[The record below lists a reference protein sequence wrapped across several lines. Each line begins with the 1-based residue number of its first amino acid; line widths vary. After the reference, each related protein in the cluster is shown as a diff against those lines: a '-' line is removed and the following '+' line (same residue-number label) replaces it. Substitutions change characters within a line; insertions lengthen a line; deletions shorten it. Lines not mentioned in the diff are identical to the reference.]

1 MFTREQLLQLRRI
14 NSRSLAMIREMSVA
28 GSFYPDSKEEIE
40 KYLTYFNKVY
50 DRHFTLSDERSRVVI
65 VPHAGY
71 VYSGFTA
78 NVAYRIL
85 KNSNI
90 KRFVIIG
97 PSHRVGFDGVSM
109 CEYEEYKTPFGSL
122 KADTDIIK
130 TLQKKFGLQCM
141 PQAHRE
147 HSTEVQFP
155 LLKHYVPDATLVELV
170 YSSADPQTISEIIDT
185 LLQSSDIGIIIST
198 DLSHFYTLREAN
210 IIDHICIDSIENL
223 EINKLHE
230 GCEAC
235 GKIGVEGVLLSAK
248 KAGMSAHIIDYR
260 TSADVS
266 NDASNVVGYVS
277 AYFT

>member
-1 MFTREQLLQLRRI
+1 
-14 NSRSLAMIREMSVA
+14 MIREMSVA

-50 DRHFTLSDERSRVVI
+50 DRHFTLSDAKSRVVI

-85 KNSNI
+85 KNSEI
-90 KRFVIIG
+90 KRFVVIG
-97 PSHRVGFDGVSM
+97 PSHRVGFDGVSV
-109 CEYEEYKTPFGSL
+109 CDYEEYKTPFGTLESDREIVKMLQEKVTL
-122 KADTDIIK
+122 K
-130 TLQKKFGLQCM
+130 CM
-141 PQAHRE
+141 PQAHHE

-155 LLKHYVPDATLVELV
+155 LLKYYIPDATLVELV
-170 YSSADPQTISEIIDT
+170 YSNEKPENISKIID
-185 LLQSSDIGIIIST
+185 LLLENTGIGVIIST

-210 IIDHICIDSIENL
+210 IIDRICIESIENMQ
-223 EINKLHE
+223 INRLHE

-235 GKIGVEGVLLSAK
+235 GKIGVEAVLLSAK
-248 KAGMSAHIIDYR
+248 KASMHPHIIDYR
-260 TSADVS
+260 TSADAS
-266 NDASNVVGYVS
+266 NDVSSVVGYVS